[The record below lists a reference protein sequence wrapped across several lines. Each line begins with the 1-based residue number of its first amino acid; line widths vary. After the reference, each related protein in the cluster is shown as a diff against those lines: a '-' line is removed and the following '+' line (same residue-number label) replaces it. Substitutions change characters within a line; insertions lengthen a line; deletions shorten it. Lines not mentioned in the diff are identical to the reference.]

1 MKIFYYCYGGAH
13 SSVIA
18 AALHM
23 DKISYPL
30 NYEQVLNF
38 PYFDLITPRQKGLP
52 ILLGKDNEGNE
63 IYFVGYGKNKEM
75 IVKLLKS
82 FLQVNDIK
90 DNDYLFVNALDKI
103 NWRVKL
109 GGFMS
114 KALRQKSLGSRISA
128 LGILLSGNQIKEKVE
143 KVKEISRGKKEF
155 LTNI

>member
-18 AALHM
+18 AALHLK
-23 DKISYPL
+23 KINYPI
-30 NYEQVLNF
+30 NYSEVLDF
-38 PYFDLITPRQKGLP
+38 PYFDLNTPQQKGLP
-52 ILLGKDNEGNE
+52 ILLGKDELENE

-82 FLQVNDIK
+82 FLQLNGIVD
-90 DNDYLFVNALDKI
+90 DDYLFVNALDKI

-109 GGFMS
+109 GGFLS
-114 KALRQKSLGSRISA
+114 KALKQKYLGSKFTA
-128 LGILLSGNQIKEKVE
+128 LGILLSAEQINDKVE
-143 KVKEISRGKKEF
+143 KVKGISRGNREF